1 MRNHSLWV
9 PGEYCRAAET
19 YRNSRKGALVASCIL
34 RQNMAI
40 YILHSMLAVDM
51 AMATQQEQQ
60 QKLQQQHEQQHQPTT
75 PTTTVSATTTTTFST
90 NTNSENMAYR
100 SF

>member
-19 YRNSRKGALVASCIL
+19 YRNSRKGTLVASCIL

-40 YILHSMLAVDM
+40 YILHSMFAVDM
-51 AMATQQEQQ
+51 AMATPVTSEMLRPYNMPQLLDTLTQVNTSARSE
-60 QKLQQQHEQQHQPTT
+60 PTG
-75 PTTTVSATTTTTFST
+75 
-90 NTNSENMAYR
+90 R
-100 SF
+100 